1 MPKPRPE
8 APAAEQMYEAPTL
21 ASDFGNLDTFYT
33 PDDPDT
39 VLDLARDLRERQ
51 SGDVSDA
58 QLLAGA
64 ILTLAAE
71 VRQVVKLHANTM
83 SVIAGER
90 INYET
95 YDQ

>member
-1 MPKPRPE
+1 
-8 APAAEQMYEAPTL
+8 MYEAPTF
-21 ASDFGNLDTFYT
+21 ANDFANLDTFYT
-33 PDDPDT
+33 LDDPDT
-39 VLDLARDLRERQ
+39 VLELARDLRERQ
-51 SGDVSDA
+51 SDDVSDA

-71 VRQVVKLHANTM
+71 VRQAVKLHANTM